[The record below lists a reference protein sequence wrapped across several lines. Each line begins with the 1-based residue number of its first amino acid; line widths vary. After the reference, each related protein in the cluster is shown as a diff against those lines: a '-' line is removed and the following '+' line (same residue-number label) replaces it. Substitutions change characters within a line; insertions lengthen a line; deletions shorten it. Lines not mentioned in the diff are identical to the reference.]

1 MEVLAVVLILAVV
14 IMFAIPGI
22 RAIRNEIY
30 YQQAKAASVKM
41 ADAMRSYYQNT
52 KGYRIQGTLAG
63 KLPPATEATGLTS
76 VIEAAQ
82 RSCNEVS
89 TGIPTYSTGE
99 EATMDQ
105 LFACDYLS
113 SKDFSGLP
121 YKFEADA
128 TLYAGNVLVR
138 SIGFNAAGTHLGQ
151 GWCVYKDSS
160 VMETRDDGTCR
171 ARN

>member
-52 KGYRIQGTLAG
+52 KGYRIQGTLVG

-76 VIEAAQ
+76 VIEAAAV
-82 RSCNEVS
+82 SCNQVS
-89 TGIPTYSTGE
+89 TGIPTYSTG

-113 SKDFSGLP
+113 AKDFSGLP
-121 YKFEADA
+121 YRFEADA
-128 TLYAGNVLVR
+128 TYAGNVLVR
-138 SIGFNAAGTHLGQ
+138 SIGFNAAGTHSGQ

-171 ARN
+171 DRN

>member
-52 KGYRIQGTLAG
+52 KGYRIQGTLVG

-76 VIEAAQ
+76 VIDAAQ
-82 RSCNEVS
+82 VPCNEVS
-89 TGIPTYSTGE
+89 TGIPTYSTGV
-99 EATMDQ
+99 ATMDQ

-113 SKDFSGLP
+113 AKDFSGLP
-121 YKFEADA
+121 YRFEADD
-128 TLYAGNVLVR
+128 TWYAGNVLVR
-138 SIGFNAAGTHLGQ
+138 SIGFNAAGTHAGK
-151 GWCVYKDSS
+151 GWCVYRDSS
-160 VMETRDDGTCR
+160 VTETLNGTCR
-171 ARN
+171 PRN